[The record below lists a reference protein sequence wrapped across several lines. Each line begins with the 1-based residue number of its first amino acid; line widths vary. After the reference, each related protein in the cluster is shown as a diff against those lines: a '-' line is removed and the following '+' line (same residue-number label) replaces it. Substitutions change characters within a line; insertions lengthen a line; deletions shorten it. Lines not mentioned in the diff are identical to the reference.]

1 MKNIKIFRKDNGFY
15 FEALKDNGFY
25 VRGDFKNDI
34 AIFLE
39 NVSKFIESVESKE
52 EVKKR
57 IIDNHFKKALDGD
70 VSLDDLKEAVLF
82 VSKWSVD
89 KDYKS
94 GDLVSYGGRIYKAL
108 KDNKSSYETLPAID
122 DGSLWQ
128 KLDASSKLSYEI
140 YNHEKRYKKGE
151 GCSFNGKNYKLIVD
165 SLEGESPFAS
175 PAKWEEV

>member
-25 VRGDFKNDI
+25 VCGDFKNDI

-52 EVKKR
+52 EVKER
-57 IIDNHFKKALDGD
+57 IIDNHFKSALNGD

-82 VSKWSVD
+82 VSKWTVD
-89 KDYKS
+89 KEYKK
-94 GDLVSYGGRIYKAL
+94 GDLVSYGGRVYRAL

-128 KLDASSKLSYEI
+128 KLDADNKKYEL
-140 YNHEKRYKKGE
+140 YNHEKRYKKGDR
-151 GCSFNGKNYKLIVD
+151 CVFNSKNYELVAE

-175 PAKWEEV
+175 PASWKEV